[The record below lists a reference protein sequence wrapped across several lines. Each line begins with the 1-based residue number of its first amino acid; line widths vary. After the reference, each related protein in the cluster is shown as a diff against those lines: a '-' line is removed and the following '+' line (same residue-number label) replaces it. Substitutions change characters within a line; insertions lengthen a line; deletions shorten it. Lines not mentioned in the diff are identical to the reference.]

1 MEKYLLKQI
10 SVPFDALYPDPN
22 NPRLALEGAPGY
34 ADVEKL
40 FDEDLKEKIVKQ
52 LSEEAYGIEELA
64 TSILGQGWMPIDN
77 MIVWKH
83 PDEAGKYVVVEGN
96 RRTIALHRLR
106 TTVLEKARKKLDTM
120 TKKASSYAKS
130 DLEEAKKLVQQL
142 ELLVEDTNML
152 SVMPVAAET
161 VSQLEHKLPRVLAV
175 RHITGARD
183 WGNYAQDLWLL
194 TRFEQLFEDVHGPD
208 EALFW
213 DSQIIKQV
221 AAEAS
226 LNETNAKRQ
235 LKAAKWFSHFRYTW
249 EDELPGDETFGKED
263 YYLFELISKKPWVRT
278 KLGIGEDAI
287 AIPEA
292 GEIALF
298 KWVFKEARTP
308 KADDNPNTFY
318 RHENILLWDQIKRY
332 DDAQGTSFASRF
344 DVENPDEA
352 PTMREV
358 EAEYL
363 THKATKKPHA
373 ALDDLLKRLNDLTA
387 EELANGGTF
396 LRTQLEQ
403 VSKLSQQFLK
413 MINAAGD

>member
-1 MEKYLLKQI
+1 
-10 SVPFDALYPDPN
+10 
-22 NPRLALEGAPGY
+22 
-34 ADVEKL
+34 
-40 FDEDLKEKIVKQ
+40 
-52 LSEEAYGIEELA
+52 
-64 TSILGQGWMPIDN
+64 
-77 MIVWKH
+77 
-83 PDEAGKYVVVEGN
+83 
-96 RRTIALHRLR
+96 
-106 TTVLEKARKKLDTM
+106 
-120 TKKASSYAKS
+120 
-130 DLEEAKKLVQQL
+130 
-142 ELLVEDTNML
+142 
-152 SVMPVAAET
+152 
-161 VSQLEHKLPRVLAV
+161 
-175 RHITGARD
+175 
-183 WGNYAQDLWLL
+183 
-194 TRFEQLFEDVHGPD
+194 
-208 EALFW
+208 
-213 DSQIIKQV
+213 
-221 AAEAS
+221 
-226 LNETNAKRQ
+226 
-235 LKAAKWFSHFRYTW
+235 
-249 EDELPGDETFGKED
+249 
-263 YYLFELISKKPWVRT
+263 VRT